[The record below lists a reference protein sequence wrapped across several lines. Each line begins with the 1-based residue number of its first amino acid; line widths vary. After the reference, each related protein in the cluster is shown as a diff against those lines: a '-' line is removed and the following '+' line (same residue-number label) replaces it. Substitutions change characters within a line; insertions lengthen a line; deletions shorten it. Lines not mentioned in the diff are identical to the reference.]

1 MIAQSNQLS
10 KPYDWRYAVFVFALV
25 LVFVFVLSWLYVT
38 LNAIKQTGLLLFQRV
53 SAGAFIAGFGKQ
65 IGHMMDGDLPL
76 AFDGYDP
83 ILG

>member
-25 LVFVFVLSWLYVT
+25 LVFVLSWLYVT
-38 LNAIKQTGLLLFQRV
+38 LNAIKQTGLLLFQLV
-53 SAGAFIAGFGKQ
+53 LAGAFIAGFGKQ

-76 AFDGYDP
+76 AFDRYDP

>member
-10 KPYDWRYAVFVFALV
+10 KPYDWRYAVFALV
-25 LVFVFVLSWLYVT
+25 LVIVLSWLYIT

-53 SAGAFIAGFGKQ
+53 LAGAFIAGFGKQ
-65 IGHMMDGDLPL
+65 ISHMMDGDLPL

>member
-1 MIAQSNQLS
+1 MIAQSNKLS

-25 LVFVFVLSWLYVT
+25 LVFVLSWLYVT

>member
-25 LVFVFVLSWLYVT
+25 LVFVLSWLYVT

>member
-10 KPYDWRYAVFVFALV
+10 KPHDWRYAVFVFALV
-25 LVFVFVLSWLYVT
+25 LVFVLSWLYVT

-53 SAGAFIAGFGKQ
+53 SAGAFIAGFGKK

>member
-25 LVFVFVLSWLYVT
+25 LVFVLSWLYVT

-53 SAGAFIAGFGKQ
+53 LAGAFIAGFGKQ
-65 IGHMMDGDLPL
+65 ISHMMDGDLPL

>member
-10 KPYDWRYAVFVFALV
+10 KPYDWRYAVFVFVFALV
-25 LVFVFVLSWLYVT
+25 LVFVLSWLYVT

-53 SAGAFIAGFGKQ
+53 LAGAFIAGFSKQ